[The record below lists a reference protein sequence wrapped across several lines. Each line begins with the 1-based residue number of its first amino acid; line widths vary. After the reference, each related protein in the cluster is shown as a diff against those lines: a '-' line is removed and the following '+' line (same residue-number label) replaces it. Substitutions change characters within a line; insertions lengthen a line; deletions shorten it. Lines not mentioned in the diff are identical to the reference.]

1 MRSYWCQLL
10 LLLLLYCNILHFC
23 CFFLSSKF
31 RTLRKNTKSSKRKMN
46 NNFDDVRI
54 TTLLNTKNERLFFSC
69 FFFDVS
75 MFCVFHVSALHRES
89 IWLYIF
95 TVLLCHS
102 AYSLWICWALLFVI
116 KMCGWFFYYFRVDC
130 VVLLVWL
137 LLVAFRVF
145 SLHLIHSI
153 HVWFINN
160 VCVFVHTI
168 LDRVHAL
175 NSFILCPQYTVHTYT
190 MMEKKKKKM

>member
-1 MRSYWCQLL
+1 
-10 LLLLLYCNILHFC
+10 
-23 CFFLSSKF
+23 
-31 RTLRKNTKSSKRKMN
+31 MN

-160 VCVFVHTI
+160 VCVFVYTI

-190 MMEKKKKKM
+190 MMEKKKKKNVIFVWQRASNSNGAYNNTIISMIFIAIHCYSLIFVHFILI